1 MFKIVIPLYERL
13 DLVFAVGV
21 YLCHF
26 SFTQDC
32 VRLEFPKYVF
42 SARWNWLN
50 IKEMISRER
59 ENRGRTETPGL
70 LAQLAL
76 HTPTDAGATG
86 ADVQTEHSHRQHA
99 GHGQQLHCEQW
110 GQACIVDS
118 EHSHPL
124 WTVRTINRRRQLWQS
139 STADR
144 TDNHSLCTVWT
155 LVLCA

>member
-1 MFKIVIPLYERL
+1 MFKIVIHPYERWT
-13 DLVFAVGV
+13 LVFAVGV

-42 SARWNWLN
+42 SACWNWLN

-59 ENRGRTETPGL
+59 EREDGNARFTCAARSPHSRWCRCDRSWCTDRTQSLSACRAWTATPL
-70 LAQLAL
+70 WTVRTSM
-76 HTPTDAGATG
+76 HC
-86 ADVQTEHSHRQHA
+86 
-99 GHGQQLHCEQW
+99 GQWTL
-110 GQACIVDS
+110 
-118 EHSHPL
+118 HSHPL
-124 WTVRTINRRRQLWQS
+124 WTVRKINRRRQLWQS